1 MKEAIQ
7 NRQMK
12 IQELLNDTSN
22 LQTKLNIVTLTI
34 DDEQAIKAFDLL
46 QELITK
52 KLLVIN
58 EQIAIIDYNLTE
70 HNTHKS

>member
-70 HNTHKS
+70 HTTHKS